1 MFAWKDQCAAALA
14 ARFLRRGFVGWLAGS
29 GDVLAWKIADI
40 DRMYD

>member
-1 MFAWKDQCAAALA
+1 VFAWEDQSAAAFA
-14 ARFLRRGFVGWLAGS
+14 ASFLGRGFVGWLAGS